1 MMRDAAREAAF
12 WRLLVRVRGL
22 RVRRKLRALADAR
35 RHERHAAD
43 ALAAQFTAL
52 ERHAEQR
59 QRVLMFCRREFCRR
73 DARVGAQWH
82 ATLRAHDARLPTLQ
96 RQLSAARD
104 THAASR
110 AEAAHALSAW
120 QVERGRH
127 DDAKERVR
135 VASARLA
142 AGDGESA

>member
-12 WRLLVRVRGL
+12 WRLLVKVRGL
-22 RVRRKLRALADAR
+22 RVRRTLRALADAR

-43 ALAAQFTAL
+43 ALAARFAAL
-52 ERHAEQR
+52 DQHAEQR
-59 QRVLMFCRREFCRR
+59 QRVLMLCRR

-82 ATLRAHDARLPTLQ
+82 ATLRAHDARMPALQ

-104 THAASR
+104 THAAAR
-110 AEAAHALSAW
+110 AVAAHALSAW
-120 QVERGRH
+120 QVERVRH

-135 VASARLA
+135 VATARLV
-142 AGDGESA
+142 AGDGEST